1 MKNKNLEL
9 PLSRPLFR
17 FSQPAQ
23 ATGSLST
30 NTSWTVMTRTTT
42 ACIYDAGTTE
52 L

>member
-1 MKNKNLEL
+1 MKNINLEL

-17 FSQPAQ
+17 FSQPGQ
-23 ATGSLST
+23 VSSKLST

-42 ACIYDAGTTE
+42 ACIYDAGAPE